1 MALPCFL
8 PTRPTN
14 PGASTVRLVT
24 VILAATVFAAS
35 PHAAS
40 PQVAN
45 ESGIVGRVL
54 RGPVEPGPTIAGAAD
69 EAPFRAIFHVLDSG
83 REVARFESDEQGRFR
98 VVLPPGKYTIVPD
111 KSAPMLFPHQQTKNV
126 TVPAGGY
133 GEVTLRF
140 DTGMR

>member
-14 PGASTVRLVT
+14 PGASTGRFVT

-40 PQVAN
+40 PQMAN
-45 ESGIVGRVL
+45 ESGIIGRVL
-54 RGPVEPGPTIAGAAD
+54 RGPVEPGPTIAGESD
-69 EAPFRAIFHVLDSG
+69 EAPFRAVFHVMDSG
-83 REVARFESDEQGRFR
+83 REVARFESDEQGRFK
-98 VVLPPGKYTIVPD
+98 VVLPPARYTIVPD
-111 KSAPMLFPHQQTKNV
+111 ESAPILFPHQQTKDV
-126 TVPAGGY
+126 TVPAGDY
-133 GEVTLRF
+133 REVTLRF